1 MRQTPRLRLFAA
13 GLAVALAAV
22 IGLYA
27 HGSTAAARAT
37 IFTTAGSASCFGAA
51 VPATHQD
58 SKIGMELLY
67 FESAD
72 DVWVD
77 ITFPDGR
84 IFTQKAAFG
93 PSGNIDLG
101 LDGVI
106 DQPINAPAVTEVFG
120 GQTFAPLFVTNDF
133 PYGCYRV
140 AARSSTHNANTAFAV
155 IARPDPVPFGGTAQL
170 RIEDRTT
177 GALTV
182 QHGGAVNILGQGFR
196 AKERV
201 FIWITAPDGA
211 VLSWP
216 EQFSD
221 PVLASQLLTNDAG
234 RFVASFEFAS
244 YNPVG
249 DYNFTAKGEQSGYM
263 VIAPITLVARPIQTQ
278 GWGVLRVSSPADR
291 GAGQRNIFEIQG
303 ERFAPGERIDLW
315 VNFPDG
321 AVRGLPSQ
329 FADAG
334 GMFYIE
340 MATDEVLAV
349 GEYKVTAK
357 GDQSGSLV
365 IASYWLEQSFGV
377 NPIAPIPSADPFDPR
392 IVQSNT
398 GDGTLGAAS
407 PVTCSEGVISEFDAS
422 NSPGPEV
429 GAGGYVCR

>member
-1 MRQTPRLRLFAA
+1 
-13 GLAVALAAV
+13 
-22 IGLYA
+22 
-27 HGSTAAARAT
+27 
-37 IFTTAGSASCFGAA
+37 
-51 VPATHQD
+51 
-58 SKIGMELLY
+58 
-67 FESAD
+67 
-72 DVWVD
+72 
-77 ITFPDGR
+77 
-84 IFTQKAAFG
+84 
-93 PSGNIDLG
+93 
-101 LDGVI
+101 
-106 DQPINAPAVTEVFG
+106 
-120 GQTFAPLFVTNDF
+120 
-133 PYGCYRV
+133 
-140 AARSSTHNANTAFAV
+140 
-155 IARPDPVPFGGTAQL
+155 
-170 RIEDRTT
+170 
-177 GALTV
+177 
-182 QHGGAVNILGQGFR
+182 
-196 AKERV
+196 
-201 FIWITAPDGA
+201 
-211 VLSWP
+211 
-216 EQFSD
+216 
-221 PVLASQLLTNDAG
+221 
-234 RFVASFEFAS
+234 
-244 YNPVG
+244 
-249 DYNFTAKGEQSGYM
+249 
-263 VIAPITLVARPIQTQ
+263 
-278 GWGVLRVSSPADR
+278 VLRVSSPADR

-365 IASYWLEQSFGV
+365 ITSYWLEQSFGV